1 MIRATTALRVSALIR
16 RIEAEGGFATVIAKG
31 DDTAG
36 SLLLL
41 LLDKGRNPRLFE
53 PLLGI
58 SGGYEWREIPCQDT
72 DKSQEIL
79 DLVERRRRRDPD
91 LWVVELD
98 IPHPERF
105 VDGTTG
111 SI

>member
-1 MIRATTALRVSALIR
+1 MTRATTALRVSALIR

-31 DDTAG
+31 DEIAG

-41 LLDKGRNPRLFE
+41 LLDKGQNPRLFE
-53 PLLGI
+53 PILGL
-58 SGGYEWREIPCQDT
+58 SGGYEWHEIPCQGI
-72 DKSQEIL
+72 DKSEEIRETI
-79 DLVERRRRRDPD
+79 ERRRRRDPD

-98 IPHPERF
+98 IPYPERF